1 MMKTETIE
9 KEDLSTIGSRIRKI
23 RLDSRADQDTFAN
36 RVGLTRHSIS
46 RIEAGKQEV
55 SAKLLVRLSDEFS
68 ISPGWILGRSS
79 DDPEDLM
86 EELDRLRLQNEA
98 LEKEIEL
105 QKQLIESLNRER
117 IIRDEHLRTLEDVRL
132 NLKKLTEG

>member
-1 MMKTETIE
+1 MTETLE
-9 KEDLSTIGSRIRKI
+9 KEDLSTIGSRIKKI
-23 RLDSRADQDTFAN
+23 RLDSRLDQDTFAN

-46 RIEAGKQEV
+46 RIEAGKQDV

-117 IIRDEHLRTLEDVRL
+117 KIRDEHLKTLEDVRL
-132 NLKKLTEG
+132 NLAKSTEG

>member
-1 MMKTETIE
+1 MTETIE

-23 RLDSRADQDTFAN
+23 RLDSRLDQDTFAN

-46 RIEAGKQEV
+46 RIESGKQEV

-86 EELDRLRLQNEA
+86 KELDRLRLQNEA
-98 LEKEIEL
+98 LEKEAALLRE
-105 QKQLIESLNRER
+105 LIESLK
-117 IIRDEHLRTLEDVRL
+117 DVVEL
-132 NLKKLTEG
+132 LKSK